1 METGHTQERSDQPNR
16 RVCVAC
22 PSCGQAYKV
31 AARLVGRRLVCR
43 HCRQEWRCAEIAAAD
58 LRKIREQTAA
68 ATANAVVDDAPS
80 DSTQAVLP
88 EDLPP
93 TAGSS
98 STVIDTRWAGRK
110 LGRYKVLS
118 VLGQGGM
125 GVVWRGHDETLRR
138 DVALKILSRSR
149 KSSVGLNL
157 NTELFMQEAR
167 AVAKLQHPHVVAI
180 YEVAQD
186 SGQIFLSLELM
197 EGGTLKEYVDRHG
210 AIAARELFA
219 MMVGPAKA
227 LALAHKR
234 GIIHRDIKPGNLMF
248 DDHGHLKLMDF
259 GLAEVAKEAA
269 SERLKGKAVGSL
281 GWVAPETVR
290 GLGTTPVSDIY
301 ALGLV
306 MLYALMGKPWLH
318 ADSRSKLLALHQNP
332 PELDLNSVKGL
343 TVRAKEMLKKCLA
356 VEPAQ
361 RFATADDLMKA
372 LQACA
377 DEDPLAKFERR
388 KSYTAIALVASI
400 FGLLIG
406 VGAVAYYFQRLA
418 DQTNEMG
425 LPVAQFKPKVGG
437 GLPPVATKV
446 PAEPS
451 KTYASLSEAKVPWP
465 DVPELVDADELAFV
479 ADVKGEFFHWASCEK
494 AREILACNLKNFPT
508 FEAAQA
514 GGLKP
519 CPDCR
524 PKPGPKPEM
533 VMGPG
538 PD

>member
-1 METGHTQERSDQPNR
+1 M
-16 RVCVAC
+16 
-22 PSCGQAYKV
+22 
-31 AARLVGRRLVCR
+31 
-43 HCRQEWRCAEIAAAD
+43 
-58 LRKIREQTAA
+58 
-68 ATANAVVDDAPS
+68 
-80 DSTQAVLP
+80 
-88 EDLPP
+88 
-93 TAGSS
+93 
-98 STVIDTRWAGRK
+98 IDTRWAGRK

-167 AVAKLQHPHVVAI
+167 AIAKLQHPHVVAI
-180 YEVAQD
+180 YEVAQA

-301 ALGLV
+301 SLGLV

-332 PELDLNSVKGL
+332 PELDLNAVKGL
-343 TVRAKEMLKKCLA
+343 TPRAKELLKKCLA
-356 VEPAQ
+356 VEPAE
-361 RFATADDLMKA
+361 RFATADELMKA

-425 LPVAQFKPKVGG
+425 QPVAQFKPRLTP

-446 PAEPS
+446 PAEGS
-451 KTYASLSEAKVPWP
+451 TKSFASMAEATVPWP
-465 DVPELVDADELAFV
+465 EVPELVDVNELAFV
-479 ADVKGEFFHWASCEK
+479 ADVKGEFFHLASCEK
-494 AREILACNLKNFPT
+494 AREILACNLKNYPT
-508 FEAAQA
+508 FELAQTV
-514 GGLKP
+514 GLKP

-538 PD
+538 QD